1 MGVPDEGSERP
12 CLGSRNLQG
21 DMKGGGEHAA
31 QLSPGKG
38 RGEGDGEG
46 WGRAGKVAGSPG
58 PQGQA
63 GDWQG
68 KTGF

>member
-1 MGVPDEGSERP
+1 MER
-12 CLGSRNLQG
+12 
-21 DMKGGGEHAA
+21 
-31 QLSPGKG
+31 
-38 RGEGDGEG
+38 G
-46 WGRAGKVAGSPG
+46 WGRAGKVAGSLG